1 MIILAKLIYYVF
13 SIYELG
19 LLLYILCSW
28 IAHPLVYA
36 PRQALARWYEPLL
49 DPIRRWIPAPRL
61 GGASIDF
68 SPLLLLIVLAMVQ
81 RFVVALLVPPF

>member
-13 SIYELG
+13 STYELG

-28 IAHPLVYA
+28 IANPSANAL
-36 PRQALARWYEPLL
+36 RQALARWYEPIL
-49 DPIRRWIPAPRL
+49 DPIRRWIPVPRL

-68 SPLLLLIVLAMVQ
+68 SPVLLLIVLTMVQ
-81 RFVVALLVPPF
+81 RFVVSLLVPPF